1 MYHSADQATST
12 DTATVLISTCVQ
24 ACAAWSSKQHQ
35 HMSTIPPSWGNK
47 THARAALPASSH
59 CLGHHN
65 PFQPLPFHLCTQQKP
80 THNTVPAL
88 TSICA
93 AALAARLASSFWLIW
108 LASWCSRSY
117 TLAFSGRL
125 RRAIICTQSDR
136 SRFYKDNALQTW
148 SRRLATPDCLRRDP
162 VGKVAQ
168 CVIAALLLQSTILAQ
183 AAMLVPQA
191 CVGFLSCPTK
201 QAVGRLSPHT
211 PKGVCPTSKCCVTQ
225 GLKVGVP
232 CYSKVLD

>member
-1 MYHSADQATST
+1 M
-12 DTATVLISTCVQ
+12 
-24 ACAAWSSKQHQ
+24 
-35 HMSTIPPSWGNK
+35 
-47 THARAALPASSH
+47 
-59 CLGHHN
+59 
-65 PFQPLPFHLCTQQKP
+65 
-80 THNTVPAL
+80 PAL

-136 SRFYKDNALQTW
+136 SGFYKDNALQTW

-201 QAVGRLSPHT
+201 QSRWAAITPHAQWRLPH
-211 PKGVCPTSKCCVTQ
+211 V
-225 GLKVGVP
+225 
-232 CYSKVLD
+232 KVLCDTGLESRCAMLFKSA